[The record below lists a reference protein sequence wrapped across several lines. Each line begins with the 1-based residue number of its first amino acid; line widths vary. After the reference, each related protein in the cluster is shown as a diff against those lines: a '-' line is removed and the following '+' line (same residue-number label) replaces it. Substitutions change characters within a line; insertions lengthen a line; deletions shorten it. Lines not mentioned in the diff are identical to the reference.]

1 MNECSIENGDCEHL
15 CTDFPGGHVCS
26 CFNGFFLTNVYN
38 CTGECFYCM
47 DSNELNTYLMYI
59 NSSSYLQT
67 SMSATPPMETVNT
80 TVSTLRETLAAPVT
94 LAMNWTAMDSTA
106 LVT

>member
-1 MNECSIENGDCEHL
+1 
-15 CTDFPGGHVCS
+15 
-26 CFNGFFLTNVYN
+26 
-38 CTGECFYCM
+38 M

-67 SMSATPPMETVNT
+67 SMSATPPMETVST